1 MSREVTRWPRPP
13 SSGSLLSELVSA
25 LDDAWRRWEAGDL
38 AAIQS
43 DALATYGK
51 RAGA

>member
-1 MSREVTRWPRPP
+1 V
-13 SSGSLLSELVSA
+13 LHELVSA

-43 DALATYGK
+43 DALRATYGK